1 MRKRISKAAR
11 ENWEHHVNSQH
22 LKAYTVRTLYGE
34 DWFTNPMARKIL
46 GEKEYDRVR
55 SDIYDDAIRDGK
67 DKRDAAHYAD
77 EMVRAEGYGFFRA
90 SCYMISQLSPS
101 DDFKACCREHGQTAE
116 QMQKGWKD
124 TKLQMI
130 DDLAETIGVTREQ
143 VIKMAEDMKS
153 NIEEGLKNT

>member
-22 LKAYTVRTLYGE
+22 LKAYTVRNLYGE
-34 DWFTNPMARKIL
+34 DWFTNPMARKVL

-55 SDIYDDAIRDGK
+55 SDIYDDAIKDGNNSK
-67 DKRDAAHYAD
+67 DAAHYAD
-77 EMVRAEGYGFFRA
+77 EMVREEGYGFFRA
-90 SCYMISQLSPS
+90 SCYILSQMPPS
-101 DDFKACCREHGQTAE
+101 EDFIHSCKDQGLTEE

-143 VIKMAEDMKS
+143 VIKIAEDMKR
-153 NIEEGLKNT
+153 NIEEGLKGI